1 MGAKWETMW
10 KHTTEIMGN
19 TQSVLDRNDLE
30 ELMAMVRGGH
40 TVPMFWSLVAAMVAW
55 VELQGSC
62 FYPKMPRINFDLC
75 CRLLKADNF

>member
-30 ELMAMVRGGH
+30 ELMAMVRAE
-40 TVPMFWSLVAAMVAW
+40 VMLY
-55 VELQGSC
+55 Q
-62 FYPKMPRINFDLC
+62 
-75 CRLLKADNF
+75 